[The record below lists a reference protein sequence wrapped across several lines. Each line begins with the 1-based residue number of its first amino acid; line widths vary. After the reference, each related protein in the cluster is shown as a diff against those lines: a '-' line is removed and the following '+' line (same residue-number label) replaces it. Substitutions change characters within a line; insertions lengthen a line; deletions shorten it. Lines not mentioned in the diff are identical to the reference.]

1 MRPLPR
7 AAAAL
12 ALLLLAGCS
21 GGTVAAEPQPGGT
34 RTVAHERGTVEVPA
48 DARSVVALDEYAGLN
63 LLTVGI
69 RPAAVF
75 GGLSSELGT
84 TVLGDAGVG
93 VTPAPTMITSPDLE
107 AIAATGPD
115 VIVLTSPGSLL
126 DTTYPQLSAIAPTV
140 VLPFEGDWREP
151 VRVAGAAFGAEDRA
165 GAVVG
170 VLEDR
175 LAELRE
181 ATGRQP
187 LQLSVLGSF
196 QDMLYSPAPANPG
209 SRLVADAGITRP
221 EAELA
226 AAAGAS
232 ASTIPVSAE
241 MLPAHDADAVVVLGG
256 SIYDS
261 EAVTGLPTFAALHA
275 ARAGRTTVAV
285 GEMWAGGTAL
295 ATWWVLDD
303 LTTLTG
309 GGLTLGTVDDG
320 PARAAALQAA
330 ADDAS

>member
-12 ALLLLAGCS
+12 VLLLLAGCS
-21 GGTVAAEPQPGGT
+21 GGTVAAAPEPAGT
-34 RTVAHERGTVEVPA
+34 RTVTHERGTVEVPA

-63 LLTVGI
+63 LLTVGV

-75 GGLSSELGT
+75 GGLSSELAA
-84 TVLGDAGVG
+84 TVLGDAGIA

-107 AIAATGPD
+107 AIAAAAPD

-126 DTTYPQLSAIAPTV
+126 DTTYPQLSAVAPTV

-165 GAVVG
+165 AAVVG

-175 LAELRE
+175 LAALRE
-181 ATGRQP
+181 VTARQP
-187 LQLSVLGSF
+187 LELSVLGSF

-221 EAELA
+221 EPELA

-232 ASTIPVSAE
+232 ASTVPVSAE
-241 MLPAHDADAVVVLGG
+241 TLPGHDADVVVVLGG
-256 SIYDS
+256 SIYDAD
-261 EAVTGLPTFAALHA
+261 AVTGLPTFAALTA
-275 ARAGRTTVAV
+275 ARAGRTTIAV

-303 LTTLTG
+303 LTALTG
-309 GGLTLGTVDDG
+309 GELALGTVDDG
-320 PARAAALQAA
+320 PARAAALQVA
-330 ADDAS
+330 ADTAG